1 MRRYKFEN
9 LLMAFL
15 INRQQSCL
23 STIDGK
29 KWDEEVGVENLLIA
43 ILISKQRK
51 KLSSQNLPECA
62 FYKKI
67 CQSVLFLKNKSQ
79 NVNFLFEKS
88 QRHFIFNWFFAN
100 FQLWLKVLKNHAI
113 FNWTTS
119 NIQLKHH
126 VLFNRFLAIFQLLT
140 SIFSTITFKTWL
152 FSTNVTLNIQPI
164 FVSFSTILVV
174 IINYPSIHHIMINDL
189 FFLFYATHDLLHTT
203 FASPPAFDAPRQAKN
218 WKMRTMS
225 WKQYLCKGLPGTME
239 HNF

>member
-1 MRRYKFEN
+1 MNDFGQESTLKSSCTLPFTVFD
-9 LLMAFL
+9 LLVDMLVKLDLNEFWLRLMKMLSIWLRLCKNRLRLFQIFL
-15 INRQQSCL
+15 DLATLWKC
-23 STIDGK
+23 
-29 KWDEEVGVENLLIA
+29 
-43 ILISKQRK
+43 
-51 KLSSQNLPECA
+51 
-62 FYKKI
+62 
-67 CQSVLFLKNKSQ
+67 
-79 NVNFLFEKS
+79 

-100 FQLWLKVLKNHAI
+100 FQLWLKVLQNHAI

-203 FASPPAFDAPRQAKN
+203 FASTPAFDAHRQAKN

-225 WKQYLCKGLPGTME
+225 CKQ
-239 HNF
+239 